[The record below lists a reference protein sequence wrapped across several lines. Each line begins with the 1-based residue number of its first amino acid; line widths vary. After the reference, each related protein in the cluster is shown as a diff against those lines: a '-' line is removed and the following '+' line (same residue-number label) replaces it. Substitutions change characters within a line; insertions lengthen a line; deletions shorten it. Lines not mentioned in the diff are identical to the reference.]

1 MLELE
6 QVGVRNADFV
16 CMCES
21 AACCWTL
28 AAGMASFLH
37 LAETTTDQS
46 RFGYSNIKLGC
57 GVLMRF
63 GAKRTTQRGEAVDC
77 AGGYPIGPLHAIKSA
92 HK

>member
-6 QVGVRNADFV
+6 QVGVRNAEFV
-16 CMCES
+16 CMCEN

-28 AAGMASFLH
+28 AAGMVSFLH

-57 GVLMRF
+57 GVL
-63 GAKRTTQRGEAVDC
+63 
-77 AGGYPIGPLHAIKSA
+77 LHDIQNDK
-92 HK
+92 

>member
-6 QVGVRNADFV
+6 QVRVGNADFV

-21 AACCWTL
+21 AACCWNL

-57 GVLMRF
+57 GVLVHDIQND
-63 GAKRTTQRGEAVDC
+63 K
-77 AGGYPIGPLHAIKSA
+77 
-92 HK
+92 